1 MTNPTAPTPSSL
13 ESVVLKVFIPVMTAV
28 IIGIGGWVW
37 STSTSLTLTQADVA
51 YIKEDIKEA
60 KEDTNTLAGKV
71 DKNKELLIEL
81 QRDMKYIKITLGNID
96 EKLDE
101 TSKSRRGSK

>member
-1 MTNPTAPTPSSL
+1 MPNPTAAPPSSI
-13 ESVVLKVFIPVMTAV
+13 ESVVLKVFIPVITAAL
-28 IIGIGGWVW
+28 IGLGGWVW
-37 STSTSLTLTQADVA
+37 STSTSLSLTQADVA

-101 TSKSRRGSK
+101 ASKQRRGNK